1 MYIQT
6 KTSQIHAVLIGRK
19 LYAPIKVCNTIVYL
33 KVHSPTLKKVEIEVR
48 KGELM
53 SKENNLIFP
62 VAVQRLEFLIK
73 YIKSEYICGL
83 DELPNKIDGIDYMD
97 DERVTALRI
106 AAKLQNHGK

>member
-6 KTSQIHAVLIGRK
+6 KTNQIHAALIGRK
-19 LYAPIKVCNTIVYL
+19 LYAPIRVCNTIVYL
-33 KVHSPTLKKVEIEVR
+33 KIYSSTLKKVKIEVR

-53 SKENNLIFP
+53 YKENNLIFP
-62 VAVQRLEFLIK
+62 VTVQRLEFLVK

-83 DELPNKIDGIDYMD
+83 NELPSKIDGIDYMD

-106 AAKLQNHGK
+106 TAKLQNYGK